1 MELHRVIAN
10 IHHDIVHTFTA
21 TATEIEPG
29 RLFVRDSAGTYRDV
43 YAEELHSGEAYVI
56 SRWLPDLAS
65 ARVEV
70 AAELERRAE
79 QLHKLAS
86 DCSGEVAS
94 NG

>member
-1 MELHRVIAN
+1 MELFRVVAN
-10 IHHDIVHTFTA
+10 IQRGEVHSSTA

-43 YAEELHSGEAYVI
+43 AAEDLHSGDAFVV

-70 AAELERRAE
+70 ATELERRAE

-94 NG
+94 HG